1 MIQSFTTNSSREE
14 RDPTLVRIIISI
26 SGDCF
31 SRFPTYTKVIK
42 SMYKLSKATCLR
54 IRNDDR
60 LHIYQDKR
68 IVQDQTSSIIPA
80 VAKEFIIKYLLPPQK
95 PIRIKDLRELVF
107 KNFGKDLSYHTLQ
120 KFIQA
125 ELRYSFK

>member
-1 MIQSFTTNSSREE
+1 MIQSFTRNSSREE

-31 SRFPTYTKVIK
+31 SKFPTYIKVIK
-42 SMYKLSKATCLR
+42 SMHKLSKATCLR

-60 LHIYQDKR
+60 LHIDQNKR
-68 IVQDQTSSIIPA
+68 IDQDQTSSIIPA
-80 VAKEFIIKYLLPPQK
+80 VAKELIMKYLLPPQK

-107 KNFGKDLSYHTLQ
+107 EIFGKDLSYHTIR

-125 ELRYSFK
+125 ELRYIFK